1 MGMTRCRFAVAGC
14 AVAMLAVSLGAQQTP
29 RTTRPLTMGQLQAK
43 VRALEDENAVLA
55 RNYDLL
61 LASCRSRVPADA
73 LPTRPSDSAKA
84 DVVTPSTPSKIRRPR
99 NVDDDLFWVEE
110 LNYGVTETTTNFL
123 RFGWK
128 VTVHNGLDRNEDFTV
143 TVQFLNKDDLVIG
156 STRLIGQAIRALDE
170 QTITGDTMIGVPAAY
185 DVASAKVT
193 VNRYR

>member
-1 MGMTRCRFAVAGC
+1 MRGSQFTVAGF
-14 AVAMLAVSLGAQQTP
+14 ATALLAVSLGAQQTS
-29 RTTRPLTMGQLQAK
+29 RTTKPPTIAQLQAK
-43 VRALEDENAVLA
+43 VHALEGENAVLT

-61 LASCRSRVPADA
+61 LASCRSRVPPDA
-73 LPTRPSDSAKA
+73 LPTGPSDGARSDTAAPPTAAKLR
-84 DVVTPSTPSKIRRPR
+84 KLR

-110 LNYGVTETTTNFL
+110 LNYGVTETTPTFL

-143 TVQFLNKDDLVIG
+143 TVQFLNKEDLVIG

-185 DVASAKVT
+185 NVASAKAV